1 MVWVCTPCP
10 AHLSLQQNVLKVTE
24 QEDGRGGVY
33 TQDCEERGMRAG
45 LGQTSS
51 SGGPGDWSE
60 GAPVWPLRAPREV
73 LAFGVSWLSPCRR
86 ASKKIRKPA
95 ALAKVLGE
103 GKRQVCEGSGRPCQ
117 VPGPALSSPCHSHS
131 SHHPPPPS
139 DWPPHSPTLPTPSPA
154 PNIPRNP
161 TCLPGF
167 PWGFCNFLKVQSNEL
182 FWAFPAEKPHLCHQ
196 IGCGS

>member
-131 SHHPPPPS
+131 SHHPSPQIGLPTALHCPPP
-139 DWPPHSPTLPTPSPA
+139 PPPLTYPETQPGSQGFPGVFVIFLKYNQMNYSGHFLLK
-154 PNIPRNP
+154 NP
-161 TCLPGF
+161 TCVT
-167 PWGFCNFLKVQSNEL
+167 K
-182 FWAFPAEKPHLCHQ
+182 
-196 IGCGS
+196 